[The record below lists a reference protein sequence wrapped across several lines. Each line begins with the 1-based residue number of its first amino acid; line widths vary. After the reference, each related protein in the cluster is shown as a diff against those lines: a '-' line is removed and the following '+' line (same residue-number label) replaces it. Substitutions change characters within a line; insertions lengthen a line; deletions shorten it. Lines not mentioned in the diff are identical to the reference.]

1 MNIADFRLQLGE
13 SGDSWQTSML
23 RALEAVQQSD
33 NNFLHRDILSE
44 LIEDRTRQG
53 DLVDPS
59 WEETRQRLN
68 DAIALNE
75 NSQPQTDTD
84 SCDVMSESSSSD
96 VDIEVIM

>member
-13 SGDSWQTSML
+13 SGDSWQASMF

-53 DLVDPS
+53 DLVDPA

-68 DAIALNE
+68 DVIALNE

-96 VDIEVIM
+96 VDIEVKS